1 MFFLKIIIY
10 LIWLTV
16 NRAIPQ
22 INLEY
27 TNENIDEFRH
37 NCLSM
42 VVDPLNWENDR
53 EIITVCMSE
62 LPSKFT
68 FDQLAK
74 QNITSEQLYL
84 WQTPIDTIEDY
95 QLYLT
100 SNNSS
105 LTTRM
110 FYNCTLPRFGPKC
123 QYQLNTYDFSN
134 PYVTCYQY
142 LECNRGPLPTIAQP
156 GFLEQWANLHYDQKV
171 EWTK

>member
-1 MFFLKIIIY
+1 MFYLKIIIY

-62 LPSKFT
+62 LPSKFLIEDDELISKFT

-84 WQTPIDTIEDY
+84 WQTPMDTYAFKIIQNVQQNRSVCVNHVHLD
-95 QLYLT
+95 
-100 SNNSS
+100 NDVNFV
-105 LTTRM
+105 RM
-110 FYNCTLPRFGPKC
+110 DLVY
-123 QYQLNTYDFSN
+123 
-134 PYVTCYQY
+134 
-142 LECNRGPLPTIAQP
+142 
-156 GFLEQWANLHYDQKV
+156 H
-171 EWTK
+171 